1 MVRSIDPRRVTLR
14 QFQWPSQAAAL
25 LGTHTAETIL
35 ASGHVRPHRKAGHM
49 EASDPIKFS
58 VQPLQEGA
66 VHIWSWNLA
75 TFRSAAFLSR
85 MALRTA
91 MTSLKMLLMFT
102 PVRPLA

>member
-14 QFQWPSQAAAL
+14 QFQWPSQAAAV

-66 VHIWSWNLA
+66 VHIWNWKA
-75 TFRSAAFLSR
+75 AKRSEPGASCLSNAFVVH
-85 MALRTA
+85 
-91 MTSLKMLLMFT
+91 MTISLDDVT
-102 PVRPLA
+102 PL

>member
-14 QFQWPSQAAAL
+14 QFQWPSQAASL

-35 ASGHVRPHRKAGHM
+35 ASGLVRPHRKAGHM

-66 VHIWSWNLA
+66 VHIWNWRA
-75 TFRSAAFLSR
+75 EEDQRDAA
-85 MALRTA
+85 
-91 MTSLKMLLMFT
+91 
-102 PVRPLA
+102 

>member
-66 VHIWSWNLA
+66 VHIWIWDSDNRLVDA
-75 TFRSAAFLSR
+75 TERGRAS
-85 MALRTA
+85 
-91 MTSLKMLLMFT
+91 
-102 PVRPLA
+102 

>member
-66 VHIWSWNLA
+66 VHIWNRDKGQGLK
-75 TFRSAAFLSR
+75 TLVPPVPLSR
-85 MALRTA
+85 LC
-91 MTSLKMLLMFT
+91 
-102 PVRPLA
+102 PDYRPASVPLHHQSW

>member
-14 QFQWPSQAAAL
+14 QFQWPPQAAAL

-49 EASDPIKFS
+49 EASDLIKFS

-66 VHIWSWNLA
+66 VHICNWIDTNAGQTMFEMSNIA
-75 TFRSAAFLSR
+75 SAA
-85 MALRTA
+85 
-91 MTSLKMLLMFT
+91 
-102 PVRPLA
+102 

>member
-66 VHIWSWNLA
+66 VHIWNWQAAREIQNLEH
-75 TFRSAAFLSR
+75 AA
-85 MALRTA
+85 
-91 MTSLKMLLMFT
+91 
-102 PVRPLA
+102 